1 MTTPVVGLDP
11 RQFPTIRQVQP
22 GGVVLLVGTRIRF
35 RIAVLCPGFV
45 LMTGGGSRSGSP
57 EDAQA
62 ELAML
67 KELDAELKRSGS
79 LTVFADLREMPRMSA
94 QSREVATTW
103 LRDNRANI
111 KASHV
116 LVRSKLVEMAMAI
129 VAMVVGGGILKL
141 YSRPDTFLDL
151 VRTAAPTLVALPTAE

>member
-1 MTTPVVGLDP
+1 
-11 RQFPTIRQVQP
+11 
-22 GGVVLLVGTRIRF
+22 
-35 RIAVLCPGFV
+35 
-45 LMTGGGSRSGSP
+45 MTGGGSRSGSP